1 LTKDELKDELTNQ
14 HSFGEEQKSV
24 PVAASP
30 QPGTLPTQSGALLR
44 PEKRPAWRFF
54 ET

>member
-1 LTKDELKDELTNQ
+1 MNSRINTDFL
-14 HSFGEEQKSV
+14 GEEQKSV

-30 QPGTLPTQSGALLR
+30 QPGTLPTQSEALLR